1 VFVGLAKDFKYS
13 ARMLMKQP
21 GFTAIAVLTLALGI
35 GASTAMFSVIDNVLL
50 NPLPYKNANKIVQMW
65 IHDTSSPRPGG
76 RAMYSGPEYLDFA
89 EQSDV
94 FQEVIG
100 GGTEDGLY
108 TSKDGTQQFN
118 LGYVTANQ
126 FAFLQ
131 MPVALGRAPTPN
143 DVKPGAPPVFVLSY
157 QTWVKNFGQDPSIIG
172 KTFVLNDVPTT
183 LVGVMSPRV
192 GKLGANMWR
201 PIAMD
206 RADPDFAQHYFMI
219 QGLLKPG
226 VTIPQAQAEL
236 NGLAH
241 RLALVY
247 PKNYPKQFVVQL
259 LPWVDSVVGEFRTTL
274 YVLAAAVGLLLL
286 IACSNVA
293 NMLLAQATA
302 REKEMAIRSAM
313 GASRWRIVRQLL
325 IESFLL
331 ALGGAAVGCF
341 FAYGGI
347 KGIVATLPEGSI
359 PRESVIELNVA
370 VLLFTLG
377 AAVVTALIFGI
388 VPALQTAK
396 RDIVE
401 PLKDSGRGVSGG
413 FRRGKFRSTLVVI
426 EVALSLVLLV
436 GAGVIM
442 HTFVKLVNVDLG
454 FDPHNI
460 LVTRIPF
467 PKGRYTTAAQ
477 KEQFF
482 RQLLQRV
489 DALPGVV
496 AATET
501 AALPPYGGIGTTI
514 DISGKVHTD
523 DWRAIFNLCS
533 DGYMQTLGLWLLRGR
548 EFSEAEVNDG
558 RMVALVNETMV
569 KKYFGQEDPIG
580 RQITIHTL
588 ATLQPPQ
595 TPVANPVFEVVGVY
609 ADAKNQGIQ
618 DPPMPEMLVPYT
630 VTGAFQRGILVRT
643 TQDPTLLLNSVRE
656 QMWAVDPGV
665 AATLTDSL
673 ENFLKQF
680 SYSGPRFSLILLGIF
695 AGVGLVLVGLG
706 VYSVTAY
713 TVTRQTHEIGIRMA
727 LGAGRLDVLRLVMW
741 MGLELV
747 GLGVIAGLLAS
758 METTR
763 VIASQLWGVTTHD
776 PATLTSVVI
785 VLLAVGCA
793 ACYFPARRATRV
805 DPMVALR
812 YE

>member
-65 IHDTSSPRPGG
+65 IHDTSTPRPGG
-76 RAMYSGPEYLDFA
+76 RMMYSGPEYLDFQ

-100 GGTEDGLY
+100 GGTEDVLY
-108 TSKDGTQQFN
+108 TSKDGTQQFDM
-118 LGYVTANQ
+118 GYVTPNQ
-126 FAFLQ
+126 FEFLK
-131 MPVALGRAPTPN
+131 MPVALGRAPTPD
-143 DVKPGAPPVFVLSY
+143 DVKPGATPVFVLSY
-157 QTWVKNFGQDPSIIG
+157 QTWVKSFGQDPSIIG
-172 KTFVLNDVPTT
+172 KSFVLNDVPTT
-183 LVGVMSPRV
+183 LVGVMAPRV

-206 RADPDFAQHYFMI
+206 RADPDFAQRYFML

-226 VTIPQAQAEL
+226 VSIPQAQAEL

-247 PKNYPKQFVVQL
+247 PKNYPKQFAVQL
-259 LPWVDSVVGEFRTTL
+259 LPWVDSVVGQFRTTL

-302 REKEMAIRSAM
+302 REKEMAIRAAM

-331 ALGGAAVGCF
+331 ALGGAAVGCL

-359 PRESVIELNVA
+359 PRESVIELNVP

-377 AAVVTALIFGI
+377 AAVVTAVIFGI

-442 HTFVKLVNVDLG
+442 HTFVKLVYVDLG
-454 FDPHNI
+454 FNPANI
-460 LVTRIPF
+460 VLARIPF
-467 PKGRYTTAAQ
+467 PKGQYTTAAQ

-482 RQLLQRV
+482 TQLLQRIY
-489 DALPGVV
+489 AMPGVV
-496 AATET
+496 AASEITSV
-501 AALPPYGGIGTTI
+501 PPFGGIRSTI
-514 DISGKVHTD
+514 DIPGKVHTD
-523 DWRAIFNLCS
+523 DWSGIVSLTS
-533 DGYMQTLGLWLLRGR
+533 EGYFQVLGTKLVRGR
-548 EFSEAEVNDG
+548 LFTQEEVNDAH
-558 RMVALVNETMV
+558 MVAVVNQTMV
-569 KKYFGQEDPIG
+569 TKYFGQEDPIG
-580 RQITIHTL
+580 REVKINSF
-588 ATLQPPQ
+588 ATLSAPQ
-595 TPVANPVFEVVGVY
+595 VPVANPVFEIVGVV
-609 ADAKNQGIQ
+609 ADVKNQGLQTATI
-618 DPPMPEMLVPYT
+618 PEAIVPYT
-630 VTGAFQRGILVRT
+630 VTGAYQRGVLVKTAR
-643 TQDPTLLLNSVRE
+643 DPLLFVNTLRE
-656 QMWAVDPGV
+656 QIWAVDRNIAV
-665 AATLTDSL
+665 ADNGSI
-673 ENFLKQF
+673 EDYLKRYE
-680 SYSGPRFSLILLGIF
+680 YSGPRFSLILLGIF

-727 LGAGRLDVLRLVMW
+727 LGAGRRDVLRLVMW